1 AENTKVKIVMASEG
15 LGKTA
20 ALIKEIAGEGV
31 ALQAAGYAMDQ
42 GSMSMNYID
51 NRNAAIEKKSRIDT
65 TDLRGQIEGE
75 SIVFWRDKI
84 VPVNMFYHGLDEKN
98 IIKNFVIHRML

>member
-1 AENTKVKIVMASEG
+1 
-15 LGKTA
+15 
-20 ALIKEIAGEGV
+20 LIKEIAGEGV

-98 IIKNFVIHRML
+98 IIKNFVIHRMLSVDLPTRGYGAKILKME